1 MEKVFQLIEKAIL
14 IAQILRAEGK
24 IGCIT
29 YDLLRSDISQI
40 DVELHKYTFSEEP
53 SGMTF
58 SNTEKFVNEHINRAD
73 SQTLLAELER
83 RGYNVGWI
91 QKKED

>member
-14 IAQILRAEGK
+14 IAQILRTEGK

-29 YDLLRSDISQI
+29 YDILRNDIRQI
-40 DVELHKYTFSEEP
+40 DVELRKYTFTEDP

-58 SNTEKFVNEHINRAD
+58 SNTEKFVNENINHAD

>member
-29 YDLLRSDISQI
+29 YDLLRSYIRQI

-58 SNTEKFVNEHINRAD
+58 SNTEKFVNEHINCAD

-91 QKKED
+91 QKKEG